1 MNINQ
6 AFKIL
11 SNISDPHIARII
23 TDAMPNMS
31 RFRLWR
37 ISRQLRANVP
47 VAKIIHNK
55 WFYGLKF
62 YTNKWTLDPRPDTE
76 SLVDAV
82 INDYKRAKHISVA
95 DLGTGTGCIICAIAN
110 NVNADGIAL
119 EKSRLAIRVAKKNVH
134 RLNMD
139 KEINIKHG
147 DFGNTNALPN
157 DAFDVIVSNPPY
169 IARNDNR
176 VDMGAM
182 HDPKMALYADNNGY
196 AAYEKIA
203 QNAKNWIKDGG
214 RIYIEIGAGGE
225 VPVRKIFE
233 SAGWK
238 FICACR
244 DIAGITRVLVFA
256 TQKNIDKQNKMCYIH
271 QKQIKNDNIK
281 MRF

>member
-31 RFRLWR
+31 RCHLWR

-76 SLVDAV
+76 TMVDAV

-110 NVNADGIAL
+110 NINADGIAL
-119 EKSRLAIRVAKKNVH
+119 EKSRQAIRVAKRNIHELNLDEKINV
-134 RLNMD
+134 
-139 KEINIKHG
+139 KHG
-147 DFGNTNALPN
+147 DFGNMNALPN

-169 IARNDNR
+169 IARNDTR
-176 VDMGAM
+176 IDAGAM

-196 AAYEKIA
+196 SAYEKIA
-203 QNAKNWIKDGG
+203 QNAKNWIHDGG
-214 RIYIEIGAGGE
+214 RIYIEIGIDMAE
-225 VPVRKIFE
+225 KVKEIFNRT
-233 SAGWK
+233 GWI
-238 FICACR
+238 FINSVS
-244 DIAGITRVLVFA
+244 DLGGITRVLIFE
-256 TQKNIDKQNKMCYIH
+256 KHNK
-271 QKQIKNDNIK
+271 K
-281 MRF
+281 